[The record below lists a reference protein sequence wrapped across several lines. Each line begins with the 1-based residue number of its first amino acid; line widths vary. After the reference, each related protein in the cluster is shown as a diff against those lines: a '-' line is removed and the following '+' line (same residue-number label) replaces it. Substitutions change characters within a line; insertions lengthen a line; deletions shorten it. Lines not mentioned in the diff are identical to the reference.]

1 MNLNWLALAIMLLLL
16 PLLEILALASRIP
29 LSMPLEESLAIDA
42 VALCF
47 ALAQSFWPV
56 TRPRFLSWHLAT
68 GWFFAAGLASACLAR
83 RQGTGFSLDHFLSCL
98 LPLAALAGLGGA
110 LFKISPRSRNYL
122 ALFGAAIGLLLCQA
136 VTAGL
141 LQLTVRDLRSV
152 YDPVLY
158 RFDAMLGLG
167 WLSVCG
173 DFLGFSHR
181 LRQVILVVYMLPTIW
196 IIFGTACEVRYGNPA
211 RASLMLQFLAATL
224 LGYPLYYLMPALAPG
239 YFFMGQF
246 PDHLPAAGSVA
257 AGIVPAPEATFRN
270 AMPSL
275 HTTWLVLVFLALRHS
290 PLWARLTGAVL
301 LAATLLAT
309 LGFGEHYAVDLIAAL
324 PLVLLVRGICAA
336 DLPACAKTRRH
347 AVLGGAV
354 LLAFWVLAVRGYT
367 VSLAHPGLVRLL
379 ALASLALPVWLE
391 RKLAGAEAYGPA
403 AAPVMAA
410 PPARPA

>member
-1 MNLNWLALAIMLLLL
+1 MNLNWLALAIMLLVS

-29 LSMPLEESLAIDA
+29 LSMPLEESFAIDA
-42 VALCF
+42 VAFGF
-47 ALAQSFWPV
+47 ALAQVFWPV
-56 TRPRFLSWHLAT
+56 ARPRFFSWHLAA
-68 GWFFAAGLASACLAR
+68 GWFVAAGLASACLAR
-83 RQGTGFSLDHFLSCL
+83 RQGTGFSPEHFLACL
-98 LPLAALAGLGGA
+98 LPLAALAGLGAA

-141 LQLTVRDLRSV
+141 LQLTVRDLPSV
-152 YDPVLY
+152 YDPILF

-167 WLSVCG
+167 WLSICG
-173 DFLGFSHR
+173 DFFAASHA
-181 LRQVILVVYMLPTIW
+181 LREASLVIYMLPTIW
-196 IIFGTACEVRYGNPA
+196 TILGTACEVRYGNPA
-211 RASLMLQFLAATL
+211 RASLMLQFLAALL
-224 LGYPLYYLMPALAPG
+224 LGYPLYYLVPAMGPG
-239 YFFMGQF
+239 FLFGHAF
-246 PDHLPAAGSVA
+246 PDQLPQIQAVADHLVNTQ
-257 AGIVPAPEATFRN
+257 VPAPRN

-290 PLWARLTGAVL
+290 PLWARLTGAAL

-336 DLPACAKTRRH
+336 DLPASAPARRN
-347 AVLGGAV
+347 AVLGGAA

-391 RKLAGAEAYGPA
+391 RKLAGAEAYGSA

-410 PPARPA
+410 QPARPA